1 MTTDEIAYTLDNT
14 WEKAHQRLTLLE
26 SIYDPG
32 TIARLTALGV
42 EAGWRCLEVGAGA
55 GSITRWLCDRVGPEG
70 RVTAVDLEPVFLER
84 DPRPNLEIHRRDIL
98 ADGFPGEGYDL
109 IHARALFMHL
119 PRRDELIADLAGHLR
134 PGGVILLEEGDYFPM
149 ATCESALYRE
159 VWDHVDAVVEKMG
172 GDWYW
177 ARHLPALLSTIGLA
191 GVTSI
196 VEGQIY
202 PGGSTWAE
210 LIAISWE
217 QITPLLVENG
227 LPLELIAK
235 ATAELSD
242 ANLWFPAIALIAA
255 WGRRPG

>member
-26 SIYDPG
+26 SIFDPG

-42 EAGWRCLEVGAGA
+42 QAGWRCLEVGAGA

-70 RVTAVDLEPVFLER
+70 RVTAVDLEPVFLEG

-98 ADGFPGEGYDL
+98 ADGFPGDGYDL

-134 PGGVILLEEGDYFPM
+134 PGGVILLEEGDGFPL
-149 ATCESALYRE
+149 ATGGSALWRE
-159 VWDHVDAVVEKMG
+159 VWDHVDAVVEKAG

-177 ARHLPALLSTIGLA
+177 ARHLPARLSTAGLA

-196 VEGQIY
+196 VEGEIY
-202 PGGSTWAE
+202 PGGAPWAE
-210 LIAISWE
+210 LIAMSWE
-217 QITPLLVENG
+217 QITPLLVEDG
-227 LPLELIAK
+227 LPLEQLAK

-242 ANLWFPAIALIAA
+242 ANVWFPTIALIAA
-255 WGRRPG
+255 WGRRPS

>member
-32 TIARLTALGV
+32 TISRLTALGV
-42 EAGWRCLEVGAGA
+42 GEGWRCLELGAGA
-55 GSITRWLCDRVGPEG
+55 GSMTRWLCDRVGPEG
-70 RVTAVDLEPVFLER
+70 RVTAVDLEPMFIER

-98 ADGFPGEGYDL
+98 AEGFPGDGYDL

-134 PGGVILLEEGDYFPM
+134 PGGVILLEEGDCFPL
-149 ATCESALYRE
+149 ATCESALHNE
-159 VWDHVDAVVEKMG
+159 VWDHIHAVVTKMG
-172 GDWYW
+172 GDWCW
-177 ARHLPALLSTIGLA
+177 ARHLPARLSAAGLG

-196 VEGQIY
+196 VEGQMY
-202 PGGSTWAE
+202 RGGSPWAE
-210 LIAISWE
+210 LMAMSWE
-217 QITPLLVENG
+217 QVTPLLVEDG
-227 LPLELIAK
+227 LALEQIAK

-242 ANLWFPAIALIAA
+242 VNRWYPAIALIAA
-255 WGRRPG
+255 WGRRPS